1 MKFIWIVY
9 SEENS
14 KEANIVA
21 NMCRNSFST
30 GNVCMAEYGN
40 ISQIPY
46 MAILLEP
53 PDEVLSNIKHKSGK
67 YIVLGRLSSAGQ
79 EWFNVREKLDYC
91 DLVTLHLHGGVQISN
106 YYIKYQEN
114 DLWTLRRQV
123 RSLIRYDYADEW
135 NNHGYGKI
143 DFSGGSF
150 DVSMYAEDM
159 DEKSK
164 INSCAIICKDGEDC
178 SHIPFIKKRD
188 EINSSFIWINRLVGV
203 VDSYEWN
210 LVETFFANY
219 RCDELP
225 CLPYVL
231 DMPGDYEG
239 TVTMRLDCDQ
249 AICTARKLWEM
260 YCDEHVPMSLAITTG
275 NAISAEDF
283 RLIEDVVDSGGA
295 ILSHSM
301 NHFPD
306 WGGNYY
312 GAYMEALGSKL
323 WLNRHI
329 GEPFSSHVYAVSPF
343 HQNSGYA
350 IAAMEDT
357 GYKGFV
363 AGSVHNNPECVL
375 ARGGYVPGF
384 KTIISMSNQCM
395 LHGDCY
401 HSYGNKIEPY
411 TDSLDIHFE
420 YGNVFG
426 YLDHPFSEAYQYGW
440 NDEDERINVH
450 QKLIH
455 YARSKGNVW
464 FCNLQE
470 ALDFI
475 YEKTRMNLC
484 VNDEDRVVSNGGDK
498 RYRHRVIYKNKQVII

>member
-1 MKFIWIVY
+1 MKRIFVVY
-9 SEENS
+9 SNLCS
-14 KEANIVA
+14 QEAHIVA
-21 NMCRNSFST
+21 NMCRNSFSALY
-30 GNVCMAEYGN
+30 VCMAEYDK
-40 ISQIPY
+40 ISQIPS

-53 PDEVLSNIKHKSGK
+53 PDEFFSTIKYKTGK
-67 YIVLGRLSSAGQ
+67 YVVLGRLSGAGQ

-91 DLVTLHLHGGVQISN
+91 DSVVLHWHDGVQISD

-114 DLWTLRRQV
+114 DLWALRNQV

-143 DFSGGSF
+143 GLSGSSF
-150 DVSMYAEDM
+150 DVSMYAEDLGETSIA
-159 DEKSK
+159 D
-164 INSCAIICKDGEDC
+164 NCAMICKAGEEDTC
-178 SHIPFIKKRD
+178 FPFIKKRD
-188 EINSSFIWINRLVGV
+188 EKNSSFVWINRLVGMA
-203 VDSYEWN
+203 DSYEWN
-210 LVETFFANY
+210 LVETFFADY
-219 RCDELP
+219 RFDELP

-231 DMPGDYEG
+231 DVPGDYEG
-239 TVTMRLDCDQ
+239 AVTMRLDCDQ

-275 NAISAEDF
+275 NAIGAEDF
-283 RLIEDVVDSGGA
+283 SLITDVIGSGGS

-323 WLNRHI
+323 WLNRHV
-329 GEPFSSHVYAVSPF
+329 GEPFLSHVYAVSPF

-350 IAAMEDT
+350 VAAMEDA
-357 GYKGFV
+357 GYRGFV
-363 AGSVHNNPECVL
+363 SGSIHNNPECVL
-375 ARGGYVPGF
+375 ARGGHVSGF
-384 KTIISMSNQCM
+384 KTIISLSNQCM

-401 HSYGNKIEPY
+401 HSYGNTIEPY
-411 TDSLDIHFE
+411 TDSLDFHFE

-440 NDEDERINVH
+440 NDEDERIDVH
-450 QKLIH
+450 QNLIH
-455 YARSKGNVW
+455 YAKNKGNIW
-464 FCNLQE
+464 FCNLHE

-475 YEKTRMNLC
+475 YGKTRLEFY
-484 VNDEDRVVSNGGDK
+484 VNDEDRVVSNGGEK
-498 RYRHRVIYKNKQVII
+498 LYRYCVRYKNRQFVI